1 MSERNSARTKLIG
14 LRRLPQPP
22 MPSVI
27 PLSSDAM
34 AWVSEINLLRIS
46 DTVTDHLSY
55 FFIGAGEI
63 ITQLIGDSRQIQ
75 FKGKTLFKAVATLD
89 IPQVNAIEAFFGS
102 ANHRRVFVG
111 DTLSD
116 FHRRIT

>member
-27 PLSSDAM
+27 PLSSEAI

-46 DTVTDHLSY
+46 DTVTDRLSY
-55 FFIGAGEI
+55 FFY
-63 ITQLIGDSRQIQ
+63 RCRR
-75 FKGKTLFKAVATLD
+75 
-89 IPQVNAIEAFFGS
+89 
-102 ANHRRVFVG
+102 NHRA
-111 DTLSD
+111 T
-116 FHRRIT
+116 HRRPPSDSVQR